1 MNTKTMLS
9 LVLSATLVL
18 AILGNLILAKVM
30 LLAAVLVFAV
40 LGVGILSH
48 LAFFEE
54 KKKRKKGVGA
64 VPWLNLGMS
73 YGTLL
78 MSLVSLYFLLPSSGS
93 EDRAQTIAKAGQVA
107 GDETEG
113 SKVPLSD
120 RTNVDSG
127 GERAKLGS
135 SGRG

>member
-54 KKKRKKGVGA
+54 KKKRE
-64 VPWLNLGMS
+64 LSLG
-73 YGTLL
+73 
-78 MSLVSLYFLLPSSGS
+78 
-93 EDRAQTIAKAGQVA
+93 K
-107 GDETEG
+107 
-113 SKVPLSD
+113 
-120 RTNVDSG
+120 
-127 GERAKLGS
+127 
-135 SGRG
+135 